1 MWIAKSRFNKLF
13 SIAKPDDPENA
24 VNMINNRHRRSL
36 DYRIHFEVFYSN
48 PKSFV
53 AIFKTAIL
61 ALTGFQAAHLLQL
74 I

>member
-1 MWIAKSRFNKLF
+1 
-13 SIAKPDDPENA
+13 
-24 VNMINNRHRRSL
+24 MIVDSFL
-36 DYRIHFEVFYSN
+36 PIKFVGIYRINFVKICRCGLRDKFLLRIYSN

-74 I
+74 